1 MINKNNKNF
10 QITLDPESAELLE
23 SLAVRFKTSK
33 SIVIRNALKVYA
45 SKKVHF
51 IRMSFSTLL
60 EVEQTEQKPSSKKVI
75 ENEEP
80 KLDWDQIQKELQSTE
95 PKEEGVDIIDYLSN
109 K

>member
-10 QITLDPESAELLE
+10 QITLDPESALLLE
-23 SLAVRFKTSK
+23 SLAVRFNTSK

-45 SKKVHF
+45 GKKSHL
-51 IRMSFSTLL
+51 IRVSFSTLQ

-75 ENEEP
+75 DQDVSDE
-80 KLDWDQIQKELQSTE
+80 DWKKTIQQLE
-95 PKEEGVDIIDYLSN
+95 DI

>member
-1 MINKNNKNF
+1 MAINKNNKNF

-33 SIVIRNALKVYA
+33 SIIIRNALKVYA

-51 IRMSFSTLL
+51 IRMTYSTLL

-75 ENEEP
+75 EIEDPGEVDLPPIPEDKN
-80 KLDWDQIQKELQSTE
+80 KFFWDK
-95 PKEEGVDIIDYLSN
+95 
-109 K
+109 